1 MSCLKLY
8 QIIDNN
14 KFSKWQGAKETLTFF
29 KGVKITGRV
38 FTDWATRE
46 APINYTPI

>member
-29 KGVKITGRV
+29 KRVKIVGR
-38 FTDWATRE
+38 FFDWATRE
-46 APINYTPI
+46 APINYTPV